1 MENQITNPVLSQTLL
16 DILAGGNPGLAF
28 LNLMLQNLII
38 IFFIIAALV
47 FFFMILVS
55 GIQWMTSAGDPKGL
69 EAARGRLIAALIGL
83 VIVLS
88 IYAIL
93 ALLKTLFEIDL
104 TKLDV
109 SRLFIDNEIK
119 DATK

>member
-16 DILAGGNPGLAF
+16 DILAGGNPGLVF
-28 LNLMLQNLII
+28 LNLILQNLII
-38 IFFIIAALV
+38 IVFIVAVLI
-47 FFFMILVS
+47 FFFMILIS
-55 GIQWMTSAGDPKGL
+55 GIQWMTSGGDPKGL
-69 EAARGRLIAALIGL
+69 EAARGRLMAAIIGL

-88 IYAIL
+88 VYAIL
-93 ALLKTLFEIDL
+93 ALLKTLFGIDL

-109 SRLFIDNEIK
+109 SRLFIDNGIK